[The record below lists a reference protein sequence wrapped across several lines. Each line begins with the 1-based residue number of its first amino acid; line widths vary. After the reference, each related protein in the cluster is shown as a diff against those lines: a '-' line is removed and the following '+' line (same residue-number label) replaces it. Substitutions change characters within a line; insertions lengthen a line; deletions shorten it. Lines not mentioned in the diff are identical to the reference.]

1 MDPKDFTH
9 QLAEVREE
17 YRRVRQEQ
25 LELSR
30 KAVKRQKQRLYQ
42 RIVAVGGVGLVAVV
56 LFLAWLAGAFR

>member
-17 YRRVRQEQ
+17 YRRVTREQ

-30 KAVKRQKQRLYQ
+30 KGRWRRYQ
-42 RIVAVGGVGLVAVV
+42 RIVAVGAVTLVAVV
-56 LFLAWLAGAFR
+56 PFLAWLTGVFR